1 MKQRIITGVVAGAVF
16 IAFLVL
22 GGYFFQVF
30 VGLLAFVALSE
41 LFKMKGLHIL
51 SVEGALATL
60 ATLVLAMPFVAK
72 LLKLEADGPF
82 LLFGLFI
89 AAMMAVMVFS
99 HGKYTFDDLAYPF
112 LSAFYVGIGFQA
124 LNLARISG
132 IVVVLFAMLIIWTT
146 DSGAYFI
153 GRQFGKHKL
162 IPSVSPNKTIEG
174 SVGGI
179 LCAVVIAIIMGIFFK
194 DQLPLIPLWLLAILA
209 VIFSA
214 IGQLGD
220 LVESSIKRHFEVKD
234 SGKILP
240 GHGGILDRFD
250 SMLLVLPIMHLLG
263 LF

>member
-1 MKQRIITGVVAGAVF
+1 MKQRIITGVVAGAIF

-30 VGLLAFVALSE
+30 VGILAFLALSE

-51 SVEGALATL
+51 SLEGALATL
-60 ATLVLAMPFVAK
+60 AVLVIAMPFVTK
-72 LLKLEADGPF
+72 LLKLGADGPF
-82 LLFGLFI
+82 LLFGIFI
-89 AAMMAVMVFS
+89 FAMMAVMVFS
-99 HGKYTFDDLAYPF
+99 KGKYSFDDLAYPF
-112 LSAFYVGIGFQA
+112 LSAFYVGFGFQA
-124 LNLARISG
+124 LNLARVSG
-132 IVVVLFAMLIIWTT
+132 IVIVLFALFIVWST

-153 GRQFGKHKL
+153 GRQFGRHKL

-174 SVGGI
+174 SIGGI
-179 LCAVVIAIIMGIFFK
+179 VSAVIVAVIMGIFLK
-194 DQLPLIPLWLLAILA
+194 AQLPSMPLWLLAALT

-250 SMLLVLPIMHLLG
+250 SMIFVLPIMHLLG

>member
-1 MKQRIITGVVAGAVF
+1 MRQRIITAAVAGAVF
-16 IAFLVL
+16 IAFLIL

-51 SVEGALATL
+51 SLEGAMATL

-72 LLKLEADGPF
+72 LLNLDAAGPF

-89 AAMMAVMVFS
+89 FAMMAVMVFS
-99 HGKYTFDDLAYPF
+99 KGKYSFDDLTYPF
-112 LSAFYVGIGFQA
+112 LSAFYVGLGFQA
-124 LNLARISG
+124 LNLARLSG
-132 IVVVLFAMLIIWTT
+132 IVMVLFALFIVWST

-153 GRQFGKHKL
+153 GRQFGRHKL

-174 SVGGI
+174 ALGGI
-179 LCAVVIAIIMGIFFK
+179 VCAAIVAVIMGIFLK
-194 DQLPLIPLWLLAILA
+194 TQLPVMPLWLLAILTVA
-209 VIFSA
+209 FSV

-250 SMLLVLPIMHLLG
+250 SMIFVLPIMHLFG